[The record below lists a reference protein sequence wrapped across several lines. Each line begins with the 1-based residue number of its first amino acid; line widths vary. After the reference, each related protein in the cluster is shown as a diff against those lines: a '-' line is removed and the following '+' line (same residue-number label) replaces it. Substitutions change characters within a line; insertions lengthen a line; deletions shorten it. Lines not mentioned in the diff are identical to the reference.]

1 MNKYY
6 IYPALI
12 VVLIICSCGNQSET
26 PVQVAERMKAFAC
39 AGDVEGFYTYVD
51 KLSVESNLKNI
62 ATQRIREDIAN
73 TDDLEEFEEV
83 VIPSLVVLKWEIMNR
98 ELKSGEGGVFCNM
111 QAQSDQRDENS
122 INIVFPDGQTSTWHF
137 EKRAGQLIL
146 VSILDEE
153 PFDFAG
159 LGLQAK
165 AADSFES
172 KNRVTPKASQK
183 TEDIDKPKPS
193 DTKQPLIVKQ
203 KSDSNIVFDSEQD
216 KKVADS
222 KKEPVQQKEKAPK
235 IVDQAEPLSSAEQP
249 IRGFDF
255 GVARWGMTRGQVISL
270 ESSSP
275 ISKSA
280 NSLKY
285 VGRYNG
291 LDAELEYVFSNDRLI
306 KGRYLLLGPHTDET
320 MYLRDYKRIE
330 ALLTGKFGKPQINEE
345 RWTNSLYKDNPD
357 RHGFAVYIGHL
368 SYRAKWTTNRSKILL
383 ELKSNNYNMLLEA
396 LYSSR

>member
-1 MNKYY
+1 MKKHY

-12 VVLIICSCGNQSET
+12 VVLIMCSCGNQSET
-26 PVQVAERMKAFAC
+26 PVQVAERMQVFAC
-39 AGDVEGFYTYVD
+39 AGDVEGFYAYVD
-51 KLSVESNLKNI
+51 KLSVENNLKNI
-62 ATQRIREDIAN
+62 ATQKIRENIAN

-98 ELKSGEGGVFCNM
+98 ELKSGEGGAFCNM
-111 QAQSDQRDENS
+111 QAHSDQGDENS

-159 LGLQAK
+159 LGLQSK
-165 AADSFES
+165 TRNSFES
-172 KNRVTPKASQK
+172 KNRVSQKASQK
-183 TEDIDKPKPS
+183 TEDIEKPKPS
-193 DTKQPLIVKQ
+193 DSKKPLIAKQ
-203 KSDSNIVFDSEQD
+203 RSDSNIALDSEQD
-216 KKVADS
+216 KKVIDS
-222 KKEPVQQKEKAPK
+222 SKEPVPQQERAPI
-235 IVDQAEPLSSAEQP
+235 IVDQAELPSSTEQP

-275 ISKSA
+275 ISESA

-285 VGRYNG
+285 IGRYNG
-291 LDAELEYVFSNDRLI
+291 IDAELEYVFSNDRLV

-320 MYLRDYKRIE
+320 VYLRDYKRIE

-345 RWTNSLYKDNPD
+345 QWTNSLYKDNPD

-368 SYRAKWTTNRSKILL
+368 SYRAKWTTNRSNILL
-383 ELKSNNYNMLLEA
+383 ELKSNNYNMLLGA
-396 LYSSR
+396 LYRSR